1 MSKSA
6 KTADKAK
13 PAAENPDSK
22 TDESKGSL
30 QPFDHETFLKSVTS
44 KPGIYQMYDA
54 DSTILYTGKAK
65 NLKNRLSSY
74 FRAQGLA
81 IKTAALVSKIASIQ
95 VTVTNTEAEALLLE
109 HNLIKQQRPP
119 YNILLRDDKS
129 YPYIYLTTQHDFPR
143 LSIHRGAKKTKGR
156 YFGPYPSAGAVKE
169 SLNFLQ
175 KVFKVR
181 QCEDSFYNNRSRP
194 CLQYQINRCSA
205 PCVNKVDR
213 SEYDEAV
220 RHTVMFLEG
229 NNKTLIKELA
239 DTMEQAA
246 ASLEFEKAADYR
258 DKIQYL
264 QQVQASQYIEGEQG
278 DIDIAACAYQAGA
291 VCIQVLFVRGGRVLG
306 SKSYFP
312 KHHLDEDEAQ
322 ILEAFLSQYYLSDGI
337 GLATGS
343 AGSSD
348 DGQLTGTGFPKE
360 IIVSHSLD
368 STALREAL
376 STVAGRKVSI
386 SSKVRSHRA
395 KWLKLAEETAKQNLA
410 GHLANK
416 QTLYQRFEAL
426 QDVLA
431 LDEMPRRLECFDI
444 SHSSGE
450 ATVASCVVFDTNGPL
465 KSDYRRFN
473 IDDVSAG
480 DDYAAMHQAL
490 SRRYTRIKSGEG
502 ALPDILFI
510 DGGKGQVRQAVEVL
524 EELQVSDVLIVGV
537 AKGTTRKAGFET
549 LYRAD
554 TGDEFTLKSDSVAL
568 HLIQH
573 IRDESHRFAITGHKQ
588 RRDKKR
594 RQSPLEGIPGVGPK
608 RRRELLRHFGGWQE
622 VKAASAD
629 DLAKLP
635 GISEKLAKDIVA
647 ALHNR

>member
-1 MSKSA
+1 MTDNNGNHSDN
-6 KTADKAK
+6 TAK
-13 PAAENPDSK
+13 PQEKKRPA
-22 TDESKGSL
+22 
-30 QPFDHETFLKSVTS
+30 FDYSSFLKSLTT

-54 DSTILYTGKAK
+54 DGSILYTGKAK

-74 FRAQGLA
+74 FRQQGLA
-81 IKTAALVSKIASIQ
+81 IKTAALVSKIASIE
-95 VTVTNTEAEALLLE
+95 VTITNTEAEALLLE

-129 YPYIYLTTQHDFPR
+129 FPSIYLSSQHEFPR
-143 LSIHRGAKKTKGR
+143 IAIHRGAKKSKGR

-194 CLQYQINRCSA
+194 CLQHQINRCSA
-205 PCVNKVDR
+205 PCVNKI
-213 SEYDEAV
+213 SAEEYEESV

-229 NNKTLIKELA
+229 KNKSLINELA
-239 DTMEQAA
+239 NKMEAASGALAFEQAG
-246 ASLEFEKAADYR
+246 EYR

-264 QQVQASQYIEGEQG
+264 QQVQASQYIEGESG
-278 DIDIAACAYQAGA
+278 DIDIAACDYRAGV

-312 KHHLDEDEAQ
+312 KVYLDEQQPQ
-322 ILEAFLSQYYLSDGI
+322 ILEAFLAQYYLADG
-337 GLATGS
+337 
-343 AGSSD
+343 AGARAD
-348 DGQLTGTGFPKE
+348 NMPRE
-360 IIVSHSLD
+360 IVVSHD
-368 STALREAL
+368 FDGAAALAEAL
-376 STVAGRKVSI
+376 SSRLGRKTTI
-386 SSKVRSHRA
+386 STQVRSNRA
-395 KWLKLAEETAKQNLA
+395 KWLKLAIETAQQNLT

-416 QTLYQRFEAL
+416 QTIYQRFEAL
-426 QDVLA
+426 QDA
-431 LDEMPRRLECFDI
+431 LKLSEMPQRLECFDI

-450 ATVASCVVFDTNGPL
+450 ATVASCVVFDNNGPL

-473 IDDVSAG
+473 IEDVAAG
-480 DDYAAMHQAL
+480 DDYGAMRQAL

-502 ALPDILFI
+502 AMPDILFI
-510 DGGKGQVRQAVEVL
+510 DGGKGQVNQALSVL
-524 EELQVSDVLIVGV
+524 EELQINDLLVVGV
-537 AKGTTRKAGFET
+537 AKGTTRKAGFEV

-554 TGDEFTLKSDSVAL
+554 TGEEFVMPSDSSGL
-568 HLIQH
+568 HLVQH

-594 RQSPLEGIPGVGPK
+594 RESPLEGIPGVGPK

-622 VKAASAD
+622 VKAASAE
-629 DLAKLP
+629 DLANIP
-635 GISEKLAKDIVA
+635 GISEKLARDIVA

>member
-1 MSKSA
+1 MIESIND
-6 KTADKAK
+6 KTSNTSEDKK
-13 PAAENPDSK
+13 PPV
-22 TDESKGSL
+22 
-30 QPFDHETFLKSVTS
+30 FDHSSFLKALTT

-54 DSTILYTGKAK
+54 DGKILYTGKAK

-74 FRAQGLA
+74 FRKQGLEV
-81 IKTAALVSKIASIQ
+81 KTAALVSKIQSIE
-95 VTVTNTEAEALLLE
+95 VTITNTEAEALLLE

-129 YPYIYLTTQHDFPR
+129 FPYIYLSSQHEFPR
-143 LSIHRGAKKTKGR
+143 IVIHRGAKKSKGR
-156 YFGPYPSAGAVKE
+156 YFGPYPSSGAVKE

-194 CLQYQINRCSA
+194 CLQHQIDRCSA
-205 PCVNKVDR
+205 PCVNKIAAD
-213 SEYDEAV
+213 EYEESV

-229 NNKTLIKELA
+229 KNKSLINELA
-239 DTMEQAA
+239 NKMDTASAA
-246 ASLEFEKAADYR
+246 LEFEEAGECR

-264 QQVQASQYIEGEQG
+264 QQVQASQYIEGESG
-278 DIDIAACAYQAGA
+278 DIDIAACDYRAGV

-312 KHHLDEDEAQ
+312 KVYLDEQQPQ
-322 ILEAFLSQYYLSDGI
+322 ILEAFLSQYYLADG
-337 GLATGS
+337 
-343 AGSSD
+343 AGARAD
-348 DGQLTGTGFPKE
+348 NMPRE
-360 IIVSHSLD
+360 IVVSHGFEGRETL
-368 STALREAL
+368 AEAL
-376 STVAGRKVSI
+376 SARLGRKTTI
-386 SSKVRSHRA
+386 SHQVRSHRA
-395 KWLKLAEETAKQNLA
+395 KWLKLAIETAQQNLT

-416 QTLYQRFEAL
+416 QTIYQRFEAL
-426 QDVLA
+426 QDA
-431 LDEMPRRLECFDI
+431 LKLQELPQRLECFDI

-473 IDDVSAG
+473 IEGVNAG
-480 DDYAAMHQAL
+480 DDYGAMHQAL

-502 ALPDILFI
+502 AMPNILFI
-510 DGGKGQVRQAVEVL
+510 DGGKGQVSQALSVL
-524 EELQVSDVLIVGV
+524 EELQITDLLVVGV
-537 AKGTTRKAGFET
+537 AKGTTRKAGFEV

-554 TGDEFTLKSDSVAL
+554 TGEEFVMPSDSSGL
-568 HLIQH
+568 HLVQH

-594 RQSPLEGIPGVGPK
+594 RESPLEGIPGVGPK

-622 VKAASAD
+622 VKAASAE
-629 DLAKLP
+629 DLANIP
-635 GISEKLAKDIVA
+635 GISEKLARDIVA
-647 ALHNR
+647 ALHNG